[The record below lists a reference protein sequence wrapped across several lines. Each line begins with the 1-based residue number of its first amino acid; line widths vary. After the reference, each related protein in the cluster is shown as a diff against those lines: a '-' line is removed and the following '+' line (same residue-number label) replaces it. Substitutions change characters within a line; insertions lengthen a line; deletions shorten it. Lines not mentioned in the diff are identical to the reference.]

1 MTGGWLSVISI
12 PLGRRLY
19 RHCKNLVSKFSLDVL
34 IFVFAFSFHYPF
46 NEKSF
51 INALL
56 KADNSITVNRI
67 IAIGQLVVAN

>member
-19 RHCKNLVSKFSLDVL
+19 RHCKNLMSRFSLEGGYHHSGPDY
-34 IFVFAFSFHYPF
+34 AF

-51 INALL
+51 INELL

-67 IAIGQLVVAN
+67 IAIGQFVVAN

>member
-1 MTGGWLSVISI
+1 MTVKSI

-19 RHCKNLVSKFSLDVL
+19 RHCKNLMSWFSLEGDYRHSGL
-34 IFVFAFSFHYPF
+34 DYAF

>member
-1 MTGGWLSVISI
+1 MSVISI

-19 RHCKNLVSKFSLDVL
+19 RHCKNLMSRFSLEGDYRHSGL
-34 IFVFAFSFHYPF
+34 DYAF

>member
-19 RHCKNLVSKFSLDVL
+19 RHCKNLMSRFSLEGDYRHSGL
-34 IFVFAFSFHYPF
+34 DYAF
-46 NEKSF
+46 NEKSS

>member
-1 MTGGWLSVISI
+1 MNGGWLSVKSI

-19 RHCKNLVSKFSLDVL
+19 RHCKNLMSRFTLEGGYRHSGP
-34 IFVFAFSFHYPF
+34 AYAF

-56 KADNSITVNRI
+56 KADNFLTVHII
-67 IAIGQLVVAN
+67 IAMGQLVVEN

>member
-1 MTGGWLSVISI
+1 MTGGWLSVKSI

-19 RHCKNLVSKFSLDVL
+19 RHCKNLMSRFTLEGGYRHSGPTY
-34 IFVFAFSFHYPF
+34 AF

-56 KADNSITVNRI
+56 KADNSLTVHII
-67 IAIGQLVVAN
+67 IAIGQLVVEN

>member
-1 MTGGWLSVISI
+1 MSRFSLEGD
-12 PLGRRLY
+12 Y
-19 RHCKNLVSKFSLDVL
+19 RHSGLDYV
-34 IFVFAFSFHYPF
+34 F
-46 NEKSF
+46 NEKSS

>member
-1 MTGGWLSVISI
+1 MSVKSI

-19 RHCKNLVSKFSLDVL
+19 RHCKNLMSRFTLEGCYRHSGP
-34 IFVFAFSFHYPF
+34 AYAF

-56 KADNSITVNRI
+56 KADNFLTVHII
-67 IAIGQLVVAN
+67 IAMGPLVVEN

>member
-19 RHCKNLVSKFSLDVL
+19 RHCKNLMSRFSLEGGYHHSGPDY
-34 IFVFAFSFHYPF
+34 AF

-51 INALL
+51 INELL